1 MPREHL
7 VSINPATGKTIG
19 TYRVHNEKS
28 VDNAIRN
35 SLKTFEDWR
44 LLSFRKRADLLI
56 NIAGQLRKERE
67 GLALLATEEMGKP
80 IQQSRDEV
88 EKCAKALE
96 FYACEGANFLAGEIV
111 ATEARKSYVAFQ
123 PLGIILAIMPWNSP
137 TGRYSGQWRLL

>member
-44 LLSFRKRADLLI
+44 LLSFPKRADLLI

-67 GLALLATEEMGKP
+67 SLALLATEEMLFCLK
-80 IQQSRDEV
+80 
-88 EKCAKALE
+88 
-96 FYACEGANFLAGEIV
+96 
-111 ATEARKSYVAFQ
+111 
-123 PLGIILAIMPWNSP
+123 M
-137 TGRYSGQWRLL
+137 